1 MSKQGLDIIIE
12 GLKREKVE
20 LMFGYP
26 GGVIIPLCDKLVEA
40 KFMKLVL
47 PRHEQ
52 AGIHAAD
59 GYARVSGKVGV
70 CMATSGPGATN
81 LITGLATAYMDSI
94 PIVALTGQVPTSLIG
109 GDAFQEADITGITRP
124 IVKHNY
130 LVQDVDEL
138 PQIISEAFYI
148 ARTGRPGPVLID
160 LPKDVIVSSTA
171 NKFPEKLNI
180 PGYKPTYKGNIK
192 QIRNIASLI
201 SKAKKPVVY
210 IGGGVVLSGAEKEV
224 YDLAVNNNIPVTS
237 TMMGLGGFPG
247 THDLFTGMIGMHGT
261 VTSGLAVNKC
271 DLLIAIGARFDDRV
285 TGRIEKFSPEAK
297 IIHIDIDPASIS
309 KIIKVDYP
317 VVGDVKTVLK
327 ELNPLIKKKPD
338 TKQWVQQVVDW
349 KKEYPLK
356 WTKSPEGRIKPQHVV
371 EQIYK
376 LTKGNAIIATEVGQ
390 HQMWAAQYFLYD
402 KPRKWVSSGG
412 LGTMGYGLPAAIGAQ
427 FAKPNELVFDIA
439 GDGSIQMNIQELTT
453 LKEHNLPVKIIVL
466 NNFYLGMVRQWQE
479 LFFDRRYAQTN
490 LQSNPD
496 FAKVAEAFGVKG
508 MKITSD
514 TEVTDALNEAIKH
527 PGPVMMDFIIERE
540 ENVFPMVPAGAAN
553 IEMIR
558 GDK

>member
-1 MSKQGLDIIIE
+1 MLKRGLEIIVE
-12 GLKREKVE
+12 GLLREKVE

-26 GGVIIPLCDKLVEA
+26 GGVIIPLCDRLMDA
-40 KFMKLVL
+40 PIKLVL

-59 GYARVSGKVGV
+59 GYARATGKVGV

-130 LVQDVDEL
+130 LVQNVDEL
-138 PQIISEAFYI
+138 PQILSEAFYI

-160 LPKDVIVSSTA
+160 LPKDVIVSSTK
-171 NKFPEKLNI
+171 NKFPDKINI
-180 PGYKPTYKGNIK
+180 PGYKPTYKGNLRQIK
-192 QIRNIASLI
+192 IIADLI
-201 SKAKKPVVY
+201 SKSKRPVVY
-210 IGGGVVLSGAEKEV
+210 IGGGVVLSGAEKEI
-224 YDLAVNNNIPVTS
+224 YDLAVKNNIPVTS
-237 TMMGLGGFPG
+237 TLMGLGGFPG
-247 THDLFTGMIGMHGT
+247 THKLFMGMIGMHGT

-338 TKQWVQQVVDW
+338 TALWVKQVDEWQADHPLKYTKSAEGKVKPQQVI
-349 KKEYPLK
+349 E
-356 WTKSPEGRIKPQHVV
+356 E
-371 EQIYK
+371 IYK

-390 HQMWAAQYFLYD
+390 HQMWAAQYYLYD
-402 KPRKWVSSGG
+402 KPRKFISSGG

-466 NNFYLGMVRQWQE
+466 NNYYLGMVRQWQE

-496 FAKVAEAFGVKG
+496 FAKVAEAFGIKG
-508 MKITSD
+508 MKITNDS
-514 TEVTDALNEAIKH
+514 EITDALKEAIKH

-553 IEMIR
+553 IEMLR
-558 GDK
+558 GDE